1 MALVRR
7 VSFDLQNNCSP
18 QPKYRKHVFSEIR
31 CLLFRRFKFRCFL
44 FSSWLVKSID
54 PFFLAVVECVVLVH
68 RLLDFFSVFG
78 SSSLEPSAK
87 RVPVMVKAS
96 RPLLSK
102 VCGISTGAMLF
113 LGSRDRFIPDFW
125 TCACDFWLRD
135 FVALWGVV
143 NVENEM
149 SHCLLGGLAYVSTPG
164 YSLRALWRGIRSLR
178 SFLAWI

>member
-1 MALVRR
+1 MIVISAFPIPIFLRVLYIFLVSAQLR
-7 VSFDLQNNCSP
+7 L
-18 QPKYRKHVFSEIR
+18 
-31 CLLFRRFKFRCFL
+31 CLLGSRSYRLSL
-44 FSSWLVKSID
+44 FSSRLKEAYQFCTVIVEVLLVTN
-54 PFFLAVVECVVLVH
+54 PQ
-68 RLLDFFSVFG
+68 RLDFFSVFG